1 MLIIFVILYKLKQTW
16 YLFALN
22 TLAVSYVYTLEE
34 VHYADKY
41 MENLAILFK
50 KRTDKNARLQ
60 LYSMLKSHYGFCKD
74 MRCLCFLLKWRVGNT
89 KEKRLIDE
97 LEKMQDNKQD
107 LKLILYDDPFAMKTL
122 LEEHMEFQISQ
133 LRAGLE
139 NDDDE

>member
-1 MLIIFVILYKLKQTW
+1 MILYKLKQTW